1 MIKYFPESSLLT
13 DPLENF
19 SLCEKHYNQIIATN
33 NFYKNLVNSDPL
45 TQKNH
50 QDEIADDE
58 PDPLAQLQRMREKL
72 AVSESNFEDHSRIDF
87 YLWYWII
94 IRSIRRQKIICVEGF

>member
-1 MIKYFPESSLLT
+1 MKYY
-13 DPLENF
+13 

-33 NFYKNLVNSDPL
+33 NFYENLVNSDPL

-72 AVSESNFEDHSRIDF
+72 AVSESNFQQQPRIIVDLNHRGWNMGCSRM
-87 YLWYWII
+87 
-94 IRSIRRQKIICVEGF
+94 

>member
-33 NFYKNLVNSDPL
+33 NFYKNLVNSDLL

-50 QDEIADDE
+50 QDEIADDK

-72 AVSESNFEDHSRIDF
+72 TVSKSNFQQQSRIIVDLNHRGWNM
-87 YLWYWII
+87 YVNGL
-94 IRSIRRQKIICVEGF
+94 Q